1 MNQKLKEKIQ
11 EAFASVLPITAIVL
25 ILSTLMVPISIGT
38 IVMFIAGAS
47 LLIIGMGFFSLGADM
62 AMIPIG
68 EATGIQLTK
77 TKKLWLSVIL
87 CFTMGFIITIAEP
100 DLQVLARQVPAI
112 PNNVLILTIAAGVG
126 VFLVIALL
134 RVLFRV
140 NLSLL
145 LIIFYLIMFVL
156 SIFVPNNFI
165 AVAFDSGGVTT
176 GPITVPFILAM
187 GTGLASI
194 RSDKDSQDDSFGF
207 VALCSIGP
215 ILAVMLL
222 GISYNPSDAEY
233 GQVVIP
239 AVETMQDVL
248 KQFTAELC

>member
-176 GPITVPFILAM
+176 GPITVPFILASE
-187 GTGLASI
+187 TGLA
-194 RSDKDSQDDSFGF
+194 
-207 VALCSIGP
+207 CSS
-215 ILAVMLL
+215 VC
-222 GISYNPSDAEY
+222 
-233 GQVVIP
+233 
-239 AVETMQDVL
+239 VL
-248 KQFTAELC
+248 IMVP

>member
-145 LIIFYLIMFVL
+145 LIIFI
-156 SIFVPNNFI
+156 
-165 AVAFDSGGVTT
+165 
-176 GPITVPFILAM
+176 
-187 GTGLASI
+187 
-194 RSDKDSQDDSFGF
+194 
-207 VALCSIGP
+207 
-215 ILAVMLL
+215 
-222 GISYNPSDAEY
+222 
-233 GQVVIP
+233 
-239 AVETMQDVL
+239 
-248 KQFTAELC
+248 